1 MTPEQLKA
9 SILQQAMEGKLV
21 KQDPNDEPASVLV
34 KKIADEKAQLIQE
47 KKIKRTKKLPA
58 ITDDEKPFDIP
69 DSWEWV
75 RLGTIFDV
83 KGGKRVPRGK
93 RLNTS
98 HQGKPYLRVADMVN
112 GSIKKDDL
120 HYADDSIVEQISK
133 YTISSKDLYFS
144 IAGTIGKVGQIPNE
158 LNNAQLTENA
168 AKLVAYDY
176 VNVCDEYF
184 VITLESNLVRNQHK
198 TMLNQMAQPK
208 LALFRL
214 KNTLI
219 PLPPLSEQK
228 RIVDKIEKLMPLVDK
243 YAESYNQLAK
253 IDANFNDRMK
263 QSILQ
268 YAMEGKLVK
277 QDPNDEPASVLVKQI
292 TDEKARL
299 IKKKKIKRTKKLP
312 AITDEEK
319 PFDIP
324 DSWEWIRF
332 GDLVNFRLG
341 KTPQKT
347 NNNYWSNG
355 VVPWVAISDMQE
367 PTLTKTKLMI
377 SDGAFKEVFKQ
388 RMVPKGTL
396 LMSFKLSIGKVTI
409 LNINAVHNE
418 AIIDIQP
425 YIDNNNI
432 QRNYL
437 FCVLPFISNMG
448 QTNTAIKGKTLN
460 KTSLNNMVIPLPPL
474 AEQKRIVDKVEQIMN
489 LLFD

>member
-21 KQDPNDEPASVLV
+21 KQDPNDEPASILV
-34 KKIADEKAQLIQE
+34 KKIADEKARLIKE
-47 KKIKRTKKLPA
+47 KKIKRTRKLPD
-58 ITDDEKPFDIP
+58 ITDDEESFNIP
-69 DSWEWV
+69 DSWEWE
-75 RLGTIFDV
+75 RLGNLSFSIRYGFTDSAKENGNSKFVRITDIQ
-83 KGGKRVPRGK
+83 KGKVNWDNVPFCNVPDDKLDDLKLQNKDILIARTGGTVGKSFIVNNVPQISVFASYLIRIRIG
-93 RLNTS
+93 NTLLTDFIS
-98 HQGKPYLRVADMVN
+98 YFLQSPLYWKAISEKQNGTGQPNVN
-112 GSIKKDDL
+112 ATKLGSI
-120 HYADDSIVEQISK
+120 
-133 YTISSKDLYFS
+133 
-144 IAGTIGKVGQIPNE
+144 
-158 LNNAQLTENA
+158 
-168 AKLVAYDY
+168 
-176 VNVCDEYF
+176 
-184 VITLESNLVRNQHK
+184 
-198 TMLNQMAQPK
+198 
-208 LALFRL
+208 AL
-214 KNTLI
+214 
-219 PLPPLSEQK
+219 PLPPLAEQK
-228 RIVDKIEKLMPLVDK
+228 RIVAKIEKLMPLVNE
-243 YAESYNQLAK
+243 YAESYNRLVE
-253 IDANFNDRMK
+253 IDTNFNDQMK

-277 QDPNDEPASVLVKQI
+277 QDPNDEPASVLVRKI
-292 TDEKARL
+292 ADEKVRL
-299 IKKKKIKRTKKLP
+299 IKEKKIKRTKELP
-312 AITDEEK
+312 EITADEK